1 MGSVIETSSLTKYYP
16 GGVIGVADLSL
27 SVKSGEIYGFL
38 GSNGAGKTT
47 TIRLLLNLLFPAS
60 GSAKIFGLDV
70 VKGHLDISRRI
81 GYLPSAVRPFKHLSG
96 GDFLDYMGSFYPSV
110 DVDVRKRL
118 LERFEFGAEDLKR
131 KVKDYSSGMARKIAI
146 IQAFQHNPE
155 LVVLDEPT
163 EGLDP
168 VMQHRF
174 YQLLREFRQ
183 NGGTVFISSHHL
195 REVER
200 VCQRAAIIRNG
211 RLVTVETVQH
221 LLERMAPMIYVT
233 FSEPVPKEQLL
244 DEAWEITELNGR
256 GLTARLTGDI
266 NRVVRFLGRF
276 QLKNLSLPSLS
287 LEDVFLSYYREEN
300 NGG

>member
-1 MGSVIETSSLTKYYP
+1 MSAVIETFRLTKHYP
-16 GGVIGVADLSL
+16 KGVVGVEDLTL
-27 SVKSGEIYGFL
+27 SVQKGEIYGFL

-47 TIRLLLNLLFPAS
+47 TIRLLLNLLFPSS
-60 GSAKIFGLDV
+60 GGAKIFGRDA

-81 GYLPSAVRPFKHLSG
+81 GYLPSAVRPFKHMSG
-96 GDFLDYMGSFYPSV
+96 SDFLDYMGSFYPAV
-110 DVDVRKRL
+110 EEGNRRRL
-118 LERFEFGAEDLKR
+118 LERFEFGGQDLKR

-146 IQAFQHNPE
+146 VQAFQHNPE

-174 YQLLREFRQ
+174 YQLLRDFQQE
-183 NGGTVFISSHHL
+183 GGTVFISSHHL

-200 VCQRAAIIRNG
+200 VCHRAAIIRKG
-211 RLVTVETVQH
+211 KLVTVETVQH

-233 FSEPVPKEQLL
+233 FDQPVHREQLL
-244 DEAWEITELNGR
+244 DEAWEITELNGQ

-266 NRVVRFLGRF
+266 NRVVRLLGQF
-276 QLKNLSLPSLS
+276 QLKSLSLPSLS
-287 LEDVFLSYYREEN
+287 LEDVFLGYYREDN
-300 NGG
+300 NDR

>member
-1 MGSVIETSSLTKYYP
+1 MSAVIETFSLTKHYP
-16 GGVIGVADLSL
+16 KGVVGVEDLTL
-27 SVKSGEIYGFL
+27 SVRQGEIYGFL

-47 TIRLLLNLLFPAS
+47 TIRLLLNLLFPTSGAAS
-60 GSAKIFGLDV
+60 IFGFNV

-81 GYLPSAVRPFKHLSG
+81 GYLPSAVRPFKHMSG
-96 GDFLDYMGSFYPSV
+96 ADFLEYMGDFYPAV
-110 DVDVRKRL
+110 DPETRRRL
-118 LERFEFGAEDLKR
+118 LERFDFGSHDLKR

-146 IQAFQHNPE
+146 IQAFQHKPE

-174 YQLLREFRQ
+174 YQLLRDFRQ
-183 NGGTVFISSHHL
+183 EGGTVFISSHHL

-200 VCQRAAIIRNG
+200 VCDRAAIIRNG

-233 FSEPVPKEQLL
+233 FDQPVRQEELL
-244 DEAWEITELNGR
+244 DEAWEITEVNGQ

-266 NRVVRFLGRF
+266 NRVVRLLGRF
-276 QLKNLSLPSLS
+276 RLKSLSLPSLS
-287 LEDVFLSYYREEN
+287 LEDVFLGYYREEN
-300 NGG
+300 DDR